1 MKFITMQEAESFLS
15 DNANLLNAMAA
26 DRHLLALVEAMVA
39 GWVAAKAQGNKAAK
53 DKYCW
58 S

>member
-1 MKFITMQEAESFLS
+1 MKFITIQEAESFLTV
-15 DNANLLNAMAA
+15 NANLLNAMAA
-26 DRHLLALVEAMVA
+26 DQHLLALVEAMVA
-39 GWVAAKAQGNKAAK
+39 GWVAAKGQENKAAK